1 MPLLIDMRLPHDSA
15 FKRFVHSPAF
25 IRHTLRAHPLAG
37 IDEAEVEAIEDAGA
51 NFVDDRL
58 VQRLADAVWRLRMA
72 DGSITFLLVECQAK
86 VDPSMPFRMLNAVS
100 ALYLAL
106 SLNPP
111 QPEYSAA
118 VVPRIKHL
126 TIYSGQRPWSAVG
139 EVGAAIAVRSAE
151 EERDIPRME
160 CPVLELRR
168 WPDPGGDSNVAV
180 LLARMQRCDSP
191 EALLAAAEP
200 LKQWCGSASHAS
212 LAGAFA
218 TWISHVCVPELG
230 VLDAAK
236 SDNLDDVL
244 DMLETERVTWA
255 DRIRNEGR
263 NEGRREGRN
272 EGRREGRDEGLAGER
287 KLLLRLARIRFGE
300 ALAGSLAALL
310 EGIADADRLE
320 QVGEWLLVC
329 DSGDA
334 LLARLGQ
341 QP

>member
-15 FKRFVHSPAF
+15 FKRFAHSPAF

-58 VQRLADAVWRLRMA
+58 KQRLTDAVWRLRMA

-106 SLNPP
+106 SREPP
-111 QPEYSAA
+111 PEYSAA
-118 VVPRIKHL
+118 SVPRIKHL

-139 EVGAAIAVRSAE
+139 EVGAAIAVRCAD

-168 WPDPGGDSNVAV
+168 WPDPGGDSNVVV
-180 LLARMQRCDSP
+180 LLGRLQRCDSP

-200 LKQWCGSASHAS
+200 LKQWSGSASHAG

-218 TWISHVCVPELG
+218 TWISQVRVPELG
-230 VLDAAK
+230 VLDAVK
-236 SDNLDDVL
+236 SDRLDEVL
-244 DMLETERVTWA
+244 DMLETERVNWA

-263 NEGRREGRN
+263 DEGRRE
-272 EGRREGRDEGLAGER
+272 
-287 KLLLRLARIRFGE
+287 LLLRMARIRFGE

-310 EGIADADRLE
+310 DGIADADRLE